1 MVYRVIHLSQLRF
14 LMATVLLCLGQAALG
29 EGDPIAGKDKALLCV
44 QCHGIDGR
52 SADPNTPKLAGQLQ
66 TYIVSETAKFQEG
79 IRKDPMMSS
88 ISGVIINPQDLE
100 DIAAY
105 FSSQP
110 VMTGRPVSSSLY
122 YEGEE
127 LFTSERCNFCHG
139 DGGKRFAPFSDPN
152 IPIIGGQHKDYIIK
166 AIRNIRDGARPGD
179 EYDMMV
185 KLMTPL
191 TDRQIEAIAEYL
203 SSL

>member
-1 MVYRVIHLSQLRF
+1 MHLGKQKFVL
-14 LMATVLLCLGQAALG
+14 ATFLLCMGQDALC
-29 EGDPIAGKDKALLCV
+29 EGDAVAGKDKALLCT

-52 SADPNTPKLAGQLQ
+52 SADPNIPKLAGQLQ
-66 TYIVSETAKFQEG
+66 TYIVSETIKFQQG
-79 IRKDPMMSS
+79 VRKDPMMSS
-88 ISGVIINPQDLE
+88 IAGVIVNPQDLE

-110 VMTGRPVSSSLY
+110 VMTGRPVSSTLY
-122 YEGEE
+122 NEGEE
-127 LFTSERCNFCHG
+127 LFSSERCNFCHG
-139 DGGKRFAPFSDPN
+139 DGGKRFAPFADPR
-152 IPIIGGQHKDYIIK
+152 IPIIGGQHKDYIMK
-166 AIRNIRDGARPGD
+166 AIRNIREGARPGD

-203 SSL
+203 GSL